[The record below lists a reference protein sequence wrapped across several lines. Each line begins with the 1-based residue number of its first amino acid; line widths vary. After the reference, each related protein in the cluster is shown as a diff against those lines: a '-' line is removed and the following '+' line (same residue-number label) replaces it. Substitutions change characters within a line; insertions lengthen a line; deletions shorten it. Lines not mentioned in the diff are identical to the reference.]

1 MNEQTRKAARMWAL
15 AQPAVS
21 AFVASIT
28 RDFQD
33 RDDILQET
41 AVAVLESFGRYDP
54 SQPFTA
60 WAIGVARNQA
70 RLQFR
75 RKGRDRLVF
84 DSDALDALA
93 VAFVDAEGESARLV
107 HLEECLKELDE
118 KSRDLCRMRYGRDL
132 KPAGMAGL
140 LGMEPNAVAKAL
152 QRVRDRLRDCV
163 SGKAAAAGA
172 PA

>member
-1 MNEQTRKAARMWAL
+1 MNEQTRQAARMWAL

-33 RDDILQET
+33 RDDVLQET

-54 SQPFTA
+54 SQPFIP

-70 RLQFR
+70 RILMR

-84 DSDALDALA
+84 DTAALDALA
-93 VAFVDAEGESARLV
+93 VAFAEVEGENARLG
-107 HLEECLKELDE
+107 HLEECLEELDD
-118 KSRDLCRMRYGRDL
+118 KSRDLCAMRYGRDL
-132 KPAGMAGL
+132 KPAGIASL
-140 LGMEPNAVAKAL
+140 LGVEPNTVAKAL

-163 SGKAAAAGA
+163 SGKAANGV

>member
-1 MNEQTRKAARMWAL
+1 MNEQTRQAARMWAL

-33 RDDILQET
+33 RDDVLQET

-54 SQPFTA
+54 SQPFIP

-70 RLQFR
+70 RILMR

-84 DSDALDALA
+84 DTAALDAR
-93 VAFVDAEGESARLV
+93 AEARRY
-107 HLEECLKELDE
+107 
-118 KSRDLCRMRYGRDL
+118 RD
-132 KPAGMAGL
+132 
-140 LGMEPNAVAKAL
+140 
-152 QRVRDRLRDCV
+152 
-163 SGKAAAAGA
+163 
-172 PA
+172 

>member
-1 MNEQTRKAARMWAL
+1 MNEQTRQAARMWAL

-21 AFVASIT
+21 AFLASIT

-33 RDDILQET
+33 RDDVLQET
-41 AVAVLESFGRYDP
+41 AVAVLESIGRYDP
-54 SQPFTA
+54 SQSFTA

-75 RKGRDRLVF
+75 RRGRDRLVF
-84 DSDALDALA
+84 DNAALDALA
-93 VAFVDAEGESARLV
+93 VAFADTEGESTRLG
-107 HLEECLKELDE
+107 HLEACLKELDE

-132 KPAGMAGL
+132 KPASIADL
-140 LGMEPNAVAKAL
+140 LGMEPNTVAKAL

-163 SGKAAAAGA
+163 SGKAAA
-172 PA
+172 PEVPV